1 MDIAL
6 QRSLYFSYWGKA
18 RPHDE
23 ASKRYH
29 LLAFHSLDV
38 AACGEELLRLPHLS
52 LATLAGDLGC
62 PLPQV
67 QSWFIFFLAI
77 HDVGKFARAFQN
89 LAPDLSPDLV
99 QMNPRKQYGERH
111 DTLGW
116 LFWRDKG
123 GTHVLGESRGEED
136 FWDYWMRTAAGH
148 HGKPP
153 RETASSGNRQL
164 YSDDFFLSEDF
175 AAALNFFDAT
185 KALFLPGD
193 LPVFGAEEVRILKR
207 HSWRLAG
214 LAVLAD
220 WLGSD
225 SGSFPYR
232 EEPFPIKEYW
242 EQVAQPRAEAAVRA
256 AGLRAQA
263 VRSWDDGDD
272 AFAKLFGEEKR
283 PTPLQQYAATVK
295 ISAEPQLF
303 LLEDVTGAGKTE
315 AALLLAHRLMAA
327 GCAHGLYFALPTMA
341 TANQMYERVG
351 GVYRCLY
358 ESQADPSLILSHG
371 ARQLVDGFRQS
382 VLKPGEQPQDLNYSK
397 DDLSASAQCSAWL
410 ADNRKKALLAD
421 VGVGTVDQA
430 LLGVLPVRHQ
440 SLRLLGLSGKV
451 LVIDEIH
458 AYDAYMSTLLEG
470 LLETQALQ
478 GGCAVLLSATL
489 PAALRAKLVA
499 AFQKGCGGISGAL
512 APDMRYPLATHVC
525 GRVEVRT
532 HTCATRP
539 QLVRRVRVEPLHSE
553 QDVLD
558 LIAREAEAGRSICWI
573 RNTVEDARR
582 AYDAL
587 RPSLPPGRLQL
598 FHSRYAMGDR
608 LAIEGAVVRR
618 FGISST
624 LEVRRGQVLIG
635 TQVVEQSLD
644 LDFDVMVSDL
654 APVDLV
660 IQRAGRLQRHPR
672 SAEGNLAADGVER
685 REAPTLYL
693 LCPEPTDEPDSNW
706 YKRLFPKASYVYPDA
721 GQLWLTQRV
730 LLEAGCIV
738 TPGESGQR
746 GGVRSLVEAVYGK
759 DAGSSVP
766 DALRR
771 ATREQEGKVL
781 AEISLA
787 GFNRLRLDGGYC
799 DDGKNKWFEESQIKT
814 RLGEESR
821 TIYLARE
828 ENGLLRP
835 LLNTERFP
843 WEYSAVRIDARK
855 LNGLAPEWQ
864 TRFGAAIEALRKKYR
879 LLTDDAF
886 VLPLVTEGDA
896 WFGLCLRGGMVLR
909 VRYDRKWGFGMVQQA
924 EEIDG

>member
-1 MDIAL
+1 MNIGL
-6 QRSLYFSYWGKA
+6 QRPPYFAYWGKA
-18 RPHDE
+18 HPQDE
-23 ASKRYH
+23 VAQRYH
-29 LLAFHSLDV
+29 LLVFHSLDV
-38 AACGEELLRLPHLS
+38 AACGEALLRLPHLS
-52 LATLAGDLGC
+52 LAALSADLGW
-62 PLPQV
+62 PLPEV
-67 QSWFIFFLAI
+67 QRWFVFFLAI

-99 QMNPRKQYGERH
+99 PKNPRKQYGERH

-123 GTHVLGESRGEED
+123 ATHVLGESRGEED
-136 FWDYWMRTAAGH
+136 FWDDWMRTAAGH

-164 YSDDFFLSEDF
+164 YSDDFFLPEDF
-175 AAALNFFDAT
+175 AAALSFVDAA
-185 KALFLPGD
+185 KALFLPEEM
-193 LPVFGAEEVRILKR
+193 PVFSAEEVRILKQ

-225 SGSFPYR
+225 SGSFPYQ
-232 EEPFPIKEYW
+232 EDPCPIKKYW
-242 EQVAQPRAEAAVRA
+242 EQVAQPRAEAAVCA

-263 VRSWDDGDD
+263 VRRWDEGDD
-272 AFAKLFGEEKR
+272 AFAKLFGDEKR
-283 PTPLQQYAATVK
+283 PTPLQQYAATVEM
-295 ISAEPQLF
+295 SAEPQLF

-315 AALLLAHRLMAA
+315 AALLLAHRLLAA
-327 GCAHGLYFALPTMA
+327 GCAQGLYFALPTMA

-351 GVYRCLY
+351 GVYRRLY
-358 ESQADPSLILSHG
+358 ESQANPSLILSHG
-371 ARQLVDGFRQS
+371 ARQLVEGFRQS
-382 VLKPGEQPQDLNYSK
+382 VLKPGEQRQDLSYSK
-397 DDLSASAQCSAWL
+397 DDPSASAQCSAWL

-451 LVIDEIH
+451 LLIDEVH

-470 LLETQALQ
+470 LLEAQALQ
-478 GGCAVLLSATL
+478 GGSAILLSATL
-489 PAALRAKLVA
+489 PAALRAKLAA
-499 AFQKGCGGISGAL
+499 AFQRGCGGTSGAL
-512 APDMRYPLATHVC
+512 APDMRYPLATQVC
-525 GRVEVRT
+525 GRIEVKT
-532 HTCATRP
+532 HACATRP
-539 QLVRRVRVEPLHSE
+539 QLARRVRVEPLHSE
-553 QDVLD
+553 QDVID

-573 RNTVEDARR
+573 RNTVEDVRH
-582 AYDAL
+582 AYDVL
-587 RPSLPPGRLQL
+587 QPSLPPERLQL

-608 LAIEGAVVRR
+608 LAIEGAVVQH
-618 FGISST
+618 FGLSST
-624 LEVRRGQVLIG
+624 TEVRRGQVLIG

-660 IQRAGRLQRHPR
+660 IQRAGRLQRHAR

-685 REAPTLYL
+685 REAPVLHL
-693 LCPEPTDEPDSNW
+693 LCPESTDEPDSNW
-706 YKRLFPKASYVYPDA
+706 YKRLFPKASFVYPDA

-746 GGVRSLVEAVYGK
+746 GGVRSLVEAVYDK
-759 DAGSSVP
+759 DAGSPVP
-766 DALRR
+766 EALQR

-787 GFNRLRLDGGYC
+787 GFNRLRLDMGYC

-828 ENGLLRP
+828 ENGTLRP
-835 LLNTERFP
+835 LLNAEHSP
-843 WEYSAVRIDARK
+843 WEHSAVRIDARK

-864 TRFGAAIEALRKKYR
+864 TRFGAAIEELRKQYR
-879 LLTDDAF
+879 LFADDAF
-886 VLPLVTEGDA
+886 VLPLVSDGDG
-896 WFGLCLRGGMVLR
+896 WFGLCLRDGMVLM
-909 VRYDRKWGFGMVQQA
+909 VRYDRKWGFGMEQA
-924 EEIDG
+924 G